1 LNSKPSKSA
10 RKREYLALQALGEQ
24 LIGLSREQ
32 LESLPLDERLSDAV
46 LVAQSMRAHGALRRQ
61 KQLIGKLMRGVDPA
75 PIRLALHAFGHS
87 DQLDKRVFSDA
98 EKWRDRITADEP
110 NALVDFFTHLG
121 HENQALVAE
130 VKALAAA
137 TSDRARKQ
145 AKRRVFR
152 EIHKEIMLKVQNE
165 ARCI

>member
-1 LNSKPSKSA
+1 MNSKPSKSA

-32 LESLPLDERLSDAV
+32 LESLALDERLSDAV

-87 DQLDKRVFSDA
+87 DRLDRRVFSDA

-145 AKRRVFR
+145 AKRQVFR